1 MTRKEIKAIARKDLG
16 DKLFC
21 EKWMMA
27 LLLIIVVEAIIGV
40 SAVVP
45 VLGTLLVTGPMLIGM
60 SAVMLTM
67 SRRETPADIGELFKE
82 GFAKDFGRAFLLGL
96 MEMIFIFLWSLLF
109 TIPGLVKTYSYAMA
123 PYIAVDHPEYGW
135 KECITQSRVMMN
147 GHKWELFVL
156 ELSFIGW
163 ALVCLLTCGIGYL
176 WLAPY
181 MNQSRTVFY
190 RNLINDFAVVEAEYT
205 EAENKE
211 DDYSEF

>member
-16 DKLFC
+16 NKLFC

-27 LLLIIVVEAIIGV
+27 LLLIVVYEAIIGA
-40 SAVVP
+40 SSLIP
-45 VLGTLLVTGPMLIGM
+45 VLGTLLVTGPILIGS

-67 SRRETPADIGELFKE
+67 SRKGTPADIGELFKE
-82 GFAKDFGRAFLLGL
+82 GFSKDFGRAFLLGL
-96 MEMIFIFLWSLLF
+96 MEMIFLFLWGLLF
-109 TIPGLVKTYSYAMA
+109 TIPAIIKTYSYAMA
-123 PYIAVDHPEYGW
+123 PYIAADHPEYGW
-135 KECITQSRVMMN
+135 KECITQSRVIMN

-163 ALVCLLTCGIGYL
+163 ALVCIFTCGLGYL

-181 MNQSRTVFY
+181 MNQARTVFY
-190 RNLINDFAVVEAEYT
+190 RNLINDFAVVEAEY
-205 EAENKE
+205 AE